1 VAPIASGRCI
11 LRASASV
18 FRREIRRDMSANPAQ
33 PAAAAEPPPGTDF
46 DYEAALAA
54 CARGDAAA
62 LQALYERESPR
73 LLGMATRVLRRR
85 DLAEDAVHDAFV
97 QIWQKSSSFR
107 PERGSARGWI
117 YTVVRHRAISVMRAL
132 DHDQPLDQAALD
144 EMPDAA
150 TLSGGL
156 AAQVDSAALA
166 RCLEE
171 LDLPK
176 RTCIALAYVD
186 GYSHAQIAARL
197 HAPLG
202 TVKAWIRRALQALR
216 DCLE

>member
-1 VAPIASGRCI
+1 
-11 LRASASV
+11 
-18 FRREIRRDMSANPAQ
+18 MSANPARHLS
-33 PAAAAEPPPGTDF
+33 AVEPVAGTNF
-46 DYEAALAA
+46 DYEAALSA
-54 CARGDAAA
+54 CARGDAGA
-62 LQALYERESPR
+62 LKAIYEREAPR

-97 QIWQKSSSFR
+97 QIWQKSHSFD

-117 YTVVRHRAISVMRAL
+117 HTVVRHRAITVMRGL
-132 DHDQPLDQAALD
+132 QRQEQPLDPAALE

-150 TLSGGL
+150 SDLAGL
-156 AAQVDSAALA
+156 AAQVDDAALA

-171 LDLPK
+171 LEPPK

-197 HAPLG
+197 GAPLG
-202 TVKAWIRRALQALR
+202 TVKAWIRRALLALR
-216 DCLE
+216 QCLE